1 MPLFV
6 FFSRSK
12 AAEPPFTPSA
22 KKDLSN
28 FSEFDVEYDGHIY
41 RTVEHAFQALKY
53 TCTERPELV
62 DIVREKYKGEL
73 GNGAK
78 KSGGKAEMKK
88 YGVSLDVACWE
99 KHKDDIMRKLIASKI
114 ERHPEIRRILELAK
128 DRNYTLVH
136 HADRGADMYWGA
148 LVKEND
154 RIEGKNMLGKIYM
167 EYSFKES
174 PSPSPVKK
182 MTSPLRAAEP
192 NGNVKRLITRP
203 VLKNREKS
211 SLSVKKMTSPLRA
224 AEPSG
229 NVKRLI
235 TRPVL
240 KEKEVSHVKT
250 KKQRQQRGVCPPG
263 KERLTPGG
271 RCVKSCDPDTQFRDD
286 KTRRCRVKKICPAG
300 MERLTP
306 GGRCVKI
313 CGPDQTRDA
322 QTRRCRKNKTRE

>member
-53 TCTERPELV
+53 TCTERQELV

-78 KSGGKAEMKK
+78 KSGGRAEMKK
-88 YGVSLDVACWE
+88 YGVTLDVDCWE

-114 ERHPEIRRILELAK
+114 ERHAEIRRILELAK
-128 DRNYTLVH
+128 DLNYTLVH

-167 EYSFKES
+167 EYKQGEE
-174 PSPSPVKK
+174 
-182 MTSPLRAAEP
+182 AE
-192 NGNVKRLITRP
+192 
-203 VLKNREKS
+203 
-211 SLSVKKMTSPLRA
+211 SVKKMTRPLRA

-240 KEKEVSHVKT
+240 KEKEVSPLRAAEPSGNAKRLITRPVLKEKEREKEVSPVKTKT
-250 KKQRQQRGVCPPG
+250 KKQRQQRGLCPPG
-263 KERLTPGG
+263 KERLSPDG
-271 RCVKSCDPDTQFRDD
+271 RCVKSCDPDTQIRDD
-286 KTRRCRVKKICPAG
+286 KTRRCRVKKTCPVG
-300 MERLTP
+300 MERLSA
-306 GGRCVKI
+306 GGRCVKS

-322 QTRRCRKNKTRE
+322 KTRRCRKNKST

>member
-1 MPLFV
+1 M
-6 FFSRSK
+6 
-12 AAEPPFTPSA
+12 
-22 KKDLSN
+22 
-28 FSEFDVEYDGHIY
+28 
-41 RTVEHAFQALKY
+41 EHAFQALKY

-128 DRNYTLVH
+128 DLNYTLVH

-167 EYSFKES
+167 EYSFS
-174 PSPSPVKK
+174 P
-182 MTSPLRAAEP
+182 
-192 NGNVKRLITRP
+192 
-203 VLKNREKS
+203 
-211 SLSVKKMTSPLRA
+211 VKKMTSPLRA

-229 NVKRLI
+229 NVKRLM

-240 KEKEVSHVKT
+240 KEKEVSPLRAAEPSGNVKRLMTRPVLKEREKEVSPVKIKT
-250 KKQRQQRGVCPPG
+250 KKQRQQRGVCPVG
-263 KERLTPGG
+263 KERLTPDG
-271 RCVKSCDPDTQFRDD
+271 RCVKSCDPITQFRDD
-286 KTRRCRVKKICPAG
+286 ITRRCRVKKTCPPG
-300 MERLTP
+300 MERLSA
-306 GGRCVKI
+306 GGRCVKS

-322 QTRRCRKNKTRE
+322 QTRRCRKNKSR